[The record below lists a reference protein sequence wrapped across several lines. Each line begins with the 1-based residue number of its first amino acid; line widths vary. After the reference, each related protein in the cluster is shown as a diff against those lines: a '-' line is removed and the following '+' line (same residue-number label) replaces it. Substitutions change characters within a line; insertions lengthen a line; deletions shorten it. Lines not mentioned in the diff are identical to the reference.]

1 MGDRLGIHSAV
12 DILYSNLLLIVPNTV
27 RLWWHN
33 TTWYIPLKIQCKSI
47 TIRLSSALNKDRL
60 CYIDTT
66 HPVTHLLKK
75 VNQAY
80 MLGRLDKWCSESIS
94 QRIKDKVS
102 ALAEI
107 SCKKIYQQENIHILT
122 SPPPPVG
129 RVWLPTFQSS
139 PALLVCWTS
148 FNVYGHITL
157 NTPVLVWSLQLSKVE
172 LC

>member
-122 SPPPPVG
+122 FPPPQLGESGYLLSSRLQHCLFVG
-129 RVWLPTFQSS
+129 LHSMSTAISPWIHQFSS
-139 PALLVCWTS
+139 DHCS
-148 FNVYGHITL
+148 
-157 NTPVLVWSLQLSKVE
+157 
-172 LC
+172 